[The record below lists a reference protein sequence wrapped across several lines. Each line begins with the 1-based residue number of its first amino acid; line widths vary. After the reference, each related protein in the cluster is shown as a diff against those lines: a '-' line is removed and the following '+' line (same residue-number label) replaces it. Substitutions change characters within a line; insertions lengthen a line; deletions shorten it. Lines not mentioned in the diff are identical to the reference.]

1 MTDRAIDASTAGKQF
16 PEHPEAAAT
25 ASHHASQQWIDE
37 LFTTKGAV
45 YAAGSVAA
53 LALAV
58 RFAPSAAV
66 NVAGEAAESL
76 GANVLK
82 AAGRSSS
89 AIAGEAERVLAKEAI
104 AGAATTATEDL
115 ATISRARVETVR
127 IPSFNSVRPTG
138 RADGVLS
145 ELEEKA
151 LTGAENTPKMIG
163 VKSDSWL
170 ARIYEETR
178 PAVVGI
184 ERQPGKHAGTGF
196 FVDSDKRLLATAHHV
211 VAGLEDAT
219 HTVRLHT
226 GEALPARV
234 IGFDEDADVAVLKL
248 AGKVSGNE
256 ARQFQTLRLG
266 TPLDLE
272 SKRAAAI
279 GLPQGNDATAVIS
292 PGAFKSAA
300 YTSQSRLHFSMKTF
314 FGNSGGPIVG
324 RDGSAISLVKNGVEA
339 GEHSGPDTIGANIEH
354 LRSLLSVVR
363 DREISH
369 GPLAVESEILSRG
382 RAMLSPKDIFALRD
396 NPELAAKI
404 KTELSVKLLPRSV
417 PDNIPRE

>member
-1 MTDRAIDASTAGKQF
+1 MTDRALDSSTSGRVV
-16 PEHPEAAAT
+16 PEHQEAAT
-25 ASHHASQQWIDE
+25 AASHSASQQWLGE

-45 YAAGSVAA
+45 YAVGSVAA
-53 LALAV
+53 LGLAV

-89 AIAGEAERVLAKEAI
+89 TIAGDAERVLAKEAL
-104 AGAATTATEDL
+104 AGAKNSIGEDL
-115 ATISRARVETVR
+115 AAISRARAETVH

-138 RADGVLS
+138 RTDCVLS

-151 LTGAENTPKMIG
+151 LTKAENTPKMIG
-163 VKSDSWL
+163 VKADSWL
-170 ARIYEETR
+170 ARVYEQTK
-178 PAVVGI
+178 PAVVGL
-184 ERQPGKHAGTGF
+184 ERQSGKHAGTGF
-196 FVDSDKRLLATAHHV
+196 FVDADKRLLATAHHV
-211 VAGLEDAT
+211 VAGLEEAT

-234 IGFDEDADVAVLKL
+234 IGFDEEADVAVLKL
-248 AGKVSGNE
+248 AGKVSGSE
-256 ARQFQTLRLG
+256 ARQFQALRLG
-266 TPLDLE
+266 TPLELE

-279 GLPQGNDATAVIS
+279 GLPQGNDGTAVIS

-324 RDGSAISLVKNGVEA
+324 KDGSAISLVKNGVEA

-363 DREISH
+363 DREISQ
-369 GPLAVESEILSRG
+369 GPLAMDSEILSRG

-396 NPELAAKI
+396 NPELAAKV
-404 KTELSVKLLPRSV
+404 KTELSVKLISR
-417 PDNIPRE
+417 DIPRE